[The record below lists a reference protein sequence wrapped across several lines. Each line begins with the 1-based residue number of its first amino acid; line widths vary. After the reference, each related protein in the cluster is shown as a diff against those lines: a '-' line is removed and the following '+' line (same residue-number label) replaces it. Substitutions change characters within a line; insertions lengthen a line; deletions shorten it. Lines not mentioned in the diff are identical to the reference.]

1 MKKFWR
7 NYIADNAAFWVFGL
21 VSIVLLGVS
30 FILPPTGVI
39 NATVLEGVAELFAFA
54 SLGAVYKAI
63 NKGVPASI
71 THGGTTVSVNKDVEE
86 DTEEKIEDY
95 DA

>member
-1 MKKFWR
+1 MKAFWR
-7 NYIADNAAFWVFGL
+7 NYIADNAAFWVFGV
-21 VSIVLLGVS
+21 VSILLLGVS

-54 SLGAVYKAI
+54 SLGAVYRAI

-71 THGGTTVSVNKDVEE
+71 THGGTTVSVNKEMDGVEE
-86 DTEEKIEDY
+86 EQEL
-95 DA
+95 

>member
-1 MKKFWR
+1 MKTFWR

-54 SLGAVYKAI
+54 SLGAVYRAI

-71 THGGTTVSVNKDVEE
+71 THAGTTVSVNKDVD
-86 DTEEKIEDY
+86 DTEKETEVEY

>member
-7 NYIADNAAFWVFGL
+7 SYLAENMGFWVFGIS
-21 VSIVLLGVS
+21 SIILLAVS

-54 SLGAVYKAI
+54 SLGAVYRAI
-63 NKGVPASI
+63 NKGTPASI
-71 THGGTTVSVNKDVEE
+71 THGGTTVSVNKEA
-86 DTEEKIEDY
+86 EEKEEEE
-95 DA
+95 

>member
-1 MKKFWR
+1 MKAFWR
-7 NYIADNAAFWVFGL
+7 NYIADNASFWVFGV
-21 VSIVLLGVS
+21 VSILMLGVS

-54 SLGAVYKAI
+54 SLGAVYRAI

-71 THGGTTVSVNKDVEE
+71 THGGTTVSVNKDAEDIEE
-86 DTEEKIEDY
+86 ETEL
-95 DA
+95 

>member
-7 NYIADNAAFWVFGL
+7 SYLAENLGFWVFGIS
-21 VSIVLLGVS
+21 SIILLGVS

-54 SLGAVYKAI
+54 SLGAVYRAI
-63 NKGVPASI
+63 NKGTPASI
-71 THGGTTVSVNKDVEE
+71 THGGTTVSVNKEMDGVEE
-86 DTEEKIEDY
+86 EQEL
-95 DA
+95 